1 MTSQPNSLP
10 VNSNNSEMIRRKLT
24 QYCLKSMS
32 LEGVEADSEVLCQ
45 LQLLDC
51 GKITMDEFVAQML
64 KKAGVERNIA
74 ENNT

>member
-1 MTSQPNSLP
+1 MTSQSNSLP
-10 VNSNNSEMIRRKLT
+10 VNSNNSEMIQRKLT

-32 LEGVEADSEVLCQ
+32 LEGVEADSEVLAQ

-64 KKAGVERNIA
+64 KKAGVGKNEAVTNI
-74 ENNT
+74 